1 MQGNG
6 VLQLQWGNMLQV
18 HDLHEAD
25 IVFLETDGAC
35 ARARVHIKES
45 AQRSHNRAAFRA
57 TVAQDV
63 YHSLCQLLL
72 QMKEGGRILS
82 YLDIRKIWDLG
93 PFPFHQLEV
102 NRSLADRF
110 PTSWSVHRG
119 HHFYIWV
126 RVQNKGETRAMA
138 GGLVEAPQSPVSM
151 TQRGSASDM
160 GASFVASSGAARS
173 QETTARSYWFFPPL
187 SSLKGWRSASS
198 DDTSPAIAPG
208 SEPAVAAVCNSA
220 LVKRTQVGI
229 DPASNEIDAPQ
240 KQLAPDD
247 PTISEAASQQP
258 RQRRQLHPTTSESPS
273 PSGKQ
278 HCAVM

>member
-25 IVFLETDGAC
+25 IVFLETDGTFAC
-35 ARARVHIKES
+35 LADVKKS
-45 AQRSHNRAAFRA
+45 AHNRAAAFHA

-72 QMKEGGRILS
+72 QIKEGGRILS

-126 RVQNKGETRAMA
+126 RVQNKGETRATV
-138 GGLVEAPQSPVSM
+138 GGVSDAPQTQVAM
-151 TQRGSASDM
+151 TQRGSASEM
-160 GASFVASSGAARS
+160 GASFVTSSSGAARS

-187 SSLKGWRSASS
+187 SSLKGWRAALS
-198 DDTSPAIAPG
+198 DDTSTAIATG
-208 SEPAVAAVCNSA
+208 SELAVATAPNSG

-229 DPASNEIDAPQ
+229 DPASNENDVPQ
-240 KQLAPDD
+240 KQLASAPDD
-247 PTISEAASQQP
+247 PTISEAAPQLP
-258 RQRRQLHPTTSESPS
+258 RHRRQLHPMTSESPS
-273 PSGKQ
+273 PPGKQ

>member
-93 PFPFHQLEV
+93 PFPFHQQVALEDG
-102 NRSLADRF
+102 L
-110 PTSWSVHRG
+110 HRG
-119 HHFYIWV
+119 SEV
-126 RVQNKGETRAMA
+126 GLANREPLDAA
-138 GGLVEAPQSPVSM
+138 GADIL
-151 TQRGSASDM
+151 T
-160 GASFVASSGAARS
+160 AAR
-173 QETTARSYWFFPPL
+173 
-187 SSLKGWRSASS
+187 
-198 DDTSPAIAPG
+198 
-208 SEPAVAAVCNSA
+208 
-220 LVKRTQVGI
+220 
-229 DPASNEIDAPQ
+229 
-240 KQLAPDD
+240 
-247 PTISEAASQQP
+247 
-258 RQRRQLHPTTSESPS
+258 
-273 PSGKQ
+273 
-278 HCAVM
+278 